1 MDVFDQVPS
10 LVDKMIANTSVGGK
24 SATASLE
31 ALNLLLKRPWDP
43 VLSVYSQQ
51 KPVCQALPSTLVHV
65 LFSLSNQTH
74 TSFILGIV
82 VPVFQYMYLICFHL
96 L

>member
-65 LFSLSNQTH
+65 LFSLSNQT
-74 TSFILGIV
+74 FILGIV